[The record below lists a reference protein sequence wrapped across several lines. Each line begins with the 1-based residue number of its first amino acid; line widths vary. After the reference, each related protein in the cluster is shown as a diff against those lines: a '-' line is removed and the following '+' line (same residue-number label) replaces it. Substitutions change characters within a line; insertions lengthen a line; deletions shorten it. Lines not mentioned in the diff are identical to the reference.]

1 MKLFKMVMKKLY
13 GIIFV
18 IVISS
23 GIISFL
29 NVMMAKFIV
38 YIVDGIVMNDAKLP
52 NYLTM
57 FFIMR
62 ILFLK

>member
-38 YIVDGIVMNDAKLP
+38 YIVDEIVMNDAKLP

-57 FFIMR
+57 FFY
-62 ILFLK
+62 

>member
-23 GIISFL
+23 GIICFL

-57 FFIMR
+57 FFY
-62 ILFLK
+62 

>member
-1 MKLFKMVMKKLY
+1 MVMKKLY